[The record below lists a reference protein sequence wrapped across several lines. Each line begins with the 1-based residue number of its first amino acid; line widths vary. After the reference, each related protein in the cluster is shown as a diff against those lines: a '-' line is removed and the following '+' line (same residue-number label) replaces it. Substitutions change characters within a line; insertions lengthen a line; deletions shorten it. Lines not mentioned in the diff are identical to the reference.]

1 MTTAESDERR
11 ASTGS
16 AASSDR
22 DGLSGRVALVTGGAR
37 GIGLAI
43 SQRLHAL
50 GASVVIADSG
60 VSLRGEEPDASVAE
74 GVAAELGSRALA
86 FTEDLGQPAAAAAA
100 VAVAASRFGALDLV
114 VNNAAILRDSFIFK
128 ANAANW
134 DAVLRTNL
142 SAPFYV
148 LAAAAPH
155 LREQAKA
162 GRAPGRIV
170 NITSSTGLYGNF
182 GQSAYASAKAGLLGL
197 TRVVAMDLAR
207 SAVTCNAVAPFAAT
221 RVTASIQPATPAQAA
236 YKERAL
242 KVPARFVAELVAFL
256 CSAAAGDIS
265 GQLLGVRGRE
275 VFLFSQPRPLATF
288 ALPDAAFGSPE
299 FADAFKRHF
308 ASRFTDL
315 GTDLEAFNTDP
326 VI

>member
-1 MTTAESDERR
+1 LTTVESGPTR
-11 ASTGS
+11 AAADAPAGGS
-16 AASSDR
+16 
-22 DGLSGRVALVTGGAR
+22 LHGRVALVTGGAR

-50 GASVVIADSG
+50 GASVVVADSG
-60 VSLRGEEPDASVAE
+60 VSIRGDEPDASVAE
-74 GVAAELGSRALA
+74 AVVAELGSRAVA
-86 FTEDLGQPAAAAAA
+86 FTADLGQPEAAAQAVAAA
-100 VAVAASRFGALDLV
+100 VEHFGALDLV
-114 VNNAAILRDSFIFK
+114 VNNAAILRDGFIFK
-128 ANAANW
+128 ANPANW

-148 LAAAAPH
+148 LAAATPH

-170 NITSSTGLYGNF
+170 NITSSAGLYGNF

-207 SAVTCNAVAPFAAT
+207 SAITCNAVAPFAAT
-221 RVTASIQPATPAQAA
+221 RVTASIQPANPEQAA

-256 CSAAAGDIS
+256 CSEGASDVS
-265 GQLLGVRGRE
+265 GQLFGVRGRE
-275 VFLFSQPRPLATF
+275 VFLFSQPRPLASWS
-288 ALPDAAFGSPE
+288 LPDAAIGEPR
-299 FADAFKRHF
+299 FAAAFKEHF

-315 GTDLEAFNTDP
+315 ATDLEAFNTDP